1 MCVAAVWL
9 TAAAVQAR
17 KLVRFG
23 SKVKQCHDGLAINN
37 RGGRENGRMWV
48 VLALRQRVEKLQRLK
63 CWTGRMRIV
72 DGCAGFVSK
81 PMGSRGDASTG
92 GNGRACYCS
101 EGAAAILE
109 YGIDGLAWWDEG
121 FYLMVVVVC
130 DARDCVW
137 SLEGRTQRRAPLQAL
152 FQTQKWWI
160 NSNEKQQENGIC
172 KQKYLSLIWK

>member
-23 SKVKQCHDGLAINN
+23 SKVKQCHDGLKDGGRSVGRSAINN

-48 VLALRQRVEKLQRLK
+48 VLALRQRVEKLQQLK

-92 GNGRACYCS
+92 GNGRACYC
-101 EGAAAILE
+101 
-109 YGIDGLAWWDEG
+109 
-121 FYLMVVVVC
+121 
-130 DARDCVW
+130 
-137 SLEGRTQRRAPLQAL
+137 
-152 FQTQKWWI
+152 
-160 NSNEKQQENGIC
+160 
-172 KQKYLSLIWK
+172 